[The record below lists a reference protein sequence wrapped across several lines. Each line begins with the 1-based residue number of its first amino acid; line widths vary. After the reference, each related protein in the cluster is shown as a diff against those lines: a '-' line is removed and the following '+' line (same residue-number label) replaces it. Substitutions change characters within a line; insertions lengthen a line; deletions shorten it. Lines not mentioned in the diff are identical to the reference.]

1 MASSALS
8 VRILPEPLRTLA
20 FGSIGA
26 SYTAVGTPLAHPAR
40 IVLFQNTTD
49 VPLTISWD
57 GVNDH
62 MYVVSDSFI
71 LLDVGTNKGISSE
84 FCIAQN
90 TQFYVTYPG
99 SGPSLGEVV
108 ISVFYGK
115 E

>member
-1 MASSALS
+1 MASTALS

-20 FGSIGA
+20 FGSITG
-26 SYTAVGTPLAHPAR
+26 SYVAVGTALAHPAR

-49 VPLTISWD
+49 VNLNISWD
-57 GVNDH
+57 GVDAH
-62 MYVVSDSFI
+62 MYVVADSFI

-90 TQFYVTYPG
+90 TQFYVSYPG
-99 SGPSLGEVV
+99 SAPSLGSLI
-108 ISVFYGK
+108 ISAFYGK

>member
-1 MASSALS
+1 MASTALS
-8 VRILPEPLRTLA
+8 VRILPEPLRTVA
-20 FGSIGA
+20 FGSITG
-26 SYTAVGTPLAHPAR
+26 SYTVVGTPLSHPAR

-49 VPLTISWD
+49 MNLVISWD

-62 MYVVSDSFI
+62 MYVVADSFI

-90 TQFYVTYPG
+90 TQFYVKYA
-99 SGPSLGEVV
+99 SAPSLGSLIV
-108 ISVFYGK
+108 SVFYGK